1 MKCKHCNGTGYNDTQ
16 RGAVMTE
23 FPPCPW
29 CGGSGYI
36 KDNEQ
41 TNEKWFNGLST
52 IEKAKA
58 LHKLYW
64 EMQNHF
70 NYSPDDE
77 DYVEKY
83 CLYWLKAIHR

>member
-1 MKCKHCNGTGYNDTQ
+1 MKCKYCNGTGYNDTQ
-16 RGAVMTE
+16 RGAVITE

-29 CGGSGYI
+29 CGGSGYV
-36 KDNEQ
+36 KDKEQ
-41 TNEKWFNGLST
+41 TNEEWFNGLST

-58 LHKLYW
+58 LHKLHW

-77 DYVEKY
+77 DYVEEY
-83 CLYWLKAIHR
+83 CLYWLKAIHK